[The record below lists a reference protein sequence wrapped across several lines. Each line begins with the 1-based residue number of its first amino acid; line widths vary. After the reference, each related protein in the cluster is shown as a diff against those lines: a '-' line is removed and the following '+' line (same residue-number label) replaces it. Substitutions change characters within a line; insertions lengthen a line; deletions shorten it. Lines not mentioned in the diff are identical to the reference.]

1 MQGLR
6 MLISLLD
13 TQPLYE
19 SCWLQRKCHQLSE
32 MQQHIAQTYVPE
44 KPETCYCM
52 CEGAVTNTVRE
63 TLCVLHWT
71 PTMCFCAFYSPAG
84 LQDCVS
90 ACSCGERSQAWV
102 ELNRVT
108 PLLPCSF
115 PILLEPF
122 SSLNSDSF
130 TLKHQWWLKDW
141 VEEESDTVSFR
152 YIVWDV
158 CYSQNDKSP
167 GWGRGQKSWGH
178 YSNWTLTQA
187 QGQFWSLF
195 RENRLVSSS
204 SAIGSSLNL

>member
-6 MLISLLD
+6 MLISSLD

-32 MQQHIAQTYVPE
+32 MQQHIAQTYVPG

-71 PTMCFCAFYSPAG
+71 PTMCFYAFYSPAG

-102 ELNRVT
+102 EPNRVT
-108 PLLPCSF
+108 PLLPAASLF
-115 PILLEPF
+115 SWNHFLL
-122 SSLNSDSF
+122 STVTHSLWSISDGLKIEWKKRQIQWVLD
-130 TLKHQWWLKDW
+130 TLCGMFAVPRMIKALAGEEDRRAGGITQTGRWLRPK
-141 VEEESDTVSFR
+141 VSFGH
-152 YIVWDV
+152 
-158 CYSQNDKSP
+158 SL
-167 GWGRGQKSWGH
+167 GR
-178 YSNWTLTQA
+178 T
-187 QGQFWSLF
+187 
-195 RENRLVSSS
+195 V
-204 SAIGSSLNL
+204 